1 MTQAGSP
8 LATLPNLL
16 YDQSHTSFVTMDLTK
31 EVFSMKIIILAML
44 FCTMYFVMKALEIAD
59 APFDEEFKEA

>member
-1 MTQAGSP
+1 M
-8 LATLPNLL
+8 ATGWPYLL
-16 YDQSHTSFVTMDLTK
+16 YHQSHTSFVRIDLTK

-44 FCTMYFVMKALEIAD
+44 FCTMYFVMKALEFTD